1 MAKGENQ
8 KLKLLYLRDF
18 LLETDAEHPLT
29 MEEMLAMLKARQVDA
44 ERKSIYSD
52 IESLRTYGM
61 DIALK
66 KLGRTAAYYLN
77 TREYEVNDLK
87 MLIDSV
93 QSASF
98 LTEKRAQRLIQKVSA
113 QSSRYRSELLQ
124 RRLEHPSRDHSQN
137 ESLFRAI
144 DTVYTAIAE
153 NLQIRFRY
161 WHYGMDK
168 KPVYEQDGKAFHV
181 SPFSILFEGGRYLVL
196 AYNPREHCFRRF
208 RLDRV
213 SNLAVS
219 RAGRTG
225 KEEYSFFS
233 LSEAMEDSNAQYSVI
248 LKCDA
253 SALDSVI
260 DRYGRNIMITD
271 RLDGTCAVEVKTVL
285 SPLFF
290 GWVAASAGHISV
302 SAPSEVRNRYKAYLE
317 NVLHSI

>member
-52 IESLRTYGM
+52 IEALRIYGM

-98 LTEKRAQRLIQKVSA
+98 LTEKRAQKLIQKVSA
-113 QSSRYRSELLQ
+113 QSSRYRSELIQ
-124 RRLEHPSRDHSQN
+124 RKLDHPFRDHSPN

-153 NLQIRFRY
+153 DVQIRFRY

-181 SPFSILFEGGRYLVL
+181 SPFSVLFESGRYHML
-196 AYNPREHCFRRF
+196 AYDSRELCFRRF

-213 SNLAVS
+213 SNLVVTH
-219 RAGRTG
+219 AGRTG
-225 KEEYSFFS
+225 KEEYSFYS
-233 LSEAMEDSNAQYSVI
+233 LSEGAAESSPLYTVI
-248 LKCDA
+248 LQCDV

-260 DRYGRNIMITD
+260 DRYGRNITITD
-271 RLDGTCAVEVKTVL
+271 RRDETCAIEIKTSL

-290 GWVAASAGHISV
+290 GWLAASAGHITV
-302 SAPSEVRNRYKAYLE
+302 AAPSAVRNRYKAYLE
-317 NVLHSI
+317 DVLHSV

>member
-29 MEEMLAMLKARQVDA
+29 MEEMLTMLKARQVDA

-77 TREYEVNDLK
+77 TREYEVNELK

-98 LTEKRAQRLIQKVSA
+98 LTEKRVQKLIQKVSA
-113 QSSRYRSELLQ
+113 QSSRYRTELMQ
-124 RRLEHPSRDHSQN
+124 RRLDNPCRDHSQS
-137 ESLFRAI
+137 ESLFRSI
-144 DTVYTAIAE
+144 DTVYAAIAADM
-153 NLQIRFRY
+153 QIRFRY

-168 KPVYEQDGKAFHV
+168 KPVYEQEGKAYHV
-181 SPFSILFEGGRYLVL
+181 SPFSVLFEDGHYLVL
-196 AYNPREHCFRRF
+196 AYEPRERCFRRF
-208 RLDRV
+208 RIDRV
-213 SNLAVS
+213 SNLAIS
-219 RAGRTG
+219 RAYRLG
-225 KEEYSFFS
+225 KEEYSIYGFS
-233 LSEAMEDSNAQYSVI
+233 ETEKDPGTEYSVV
-248 LKCDA
+248 LRSSV

-260 DRYGRNIMITD
+260 DRYGRSIMITD
-271 RLDGTCAVEVKTVL
+271 RQDGTCAVEVKTSL

-290 GWVAASAGHISV
+290 GWIAAFGGDVSV
-302 SAPSEVRNRYKAYLE
+302 IAPTEARDGYRAFLE
-317 NVLHSI
+317 ETLRSI